1 MANRIKNTFEWLRF
15 YMKAAN
21 SKGHGTHSPFVYHFI
36 TEILNDTRNFYA
48 FKEIE
53 DLKKKLTS
61 NQRRFIYNGKKTTI
75 ASLLDTSLP
84 TKYNQLLFRM
94 VDFYKP
100 SSILEIGG
108 SFGITTAYLAS
119 PNKKTSIHLIENN
132 ETFTSFTRNILK
144 ELTLDNATPIS
155 KEQLFEQGNKYG
167 LILINQSNWES
178 EELTKDLSAFV
189 EEESVIILT
198 GINKSLDKKKHW
210 EKIVDQSMKT
220 FSIKLFGVGII
231 FFRKDLLKKQHFAIR
246 F

>member
-1 MANRIKNTFEWLRF
+1 MVNRLTYTLQWLRF

-53 DLKKKLTS
+53 DLRKKLTS
-61 NQRRFIYNGKKTTI
+61 DKRRIIYNGKKTTI
-75 ASLLDTSLP
+75 ASLLNASLP

-119 PNKKTSIHLIENN
+119 PNKKTLVHLIENN
-132 ETFTSFTRNILK
+132 EAFTSFTRNILK
-144 ELTLDNATPIS
+144 ELTLDNATLIS
-155 KEQLFEQGNKYG
+155 KEQLFEQRNMYG
-167 LILINQSNWES
+167 LILVNQSNWES
-178 EELTKDLSAFV
+178 EELTEDLSAFV
-189 EEESVIILT
+189 EEESVIIFK
-198 GINKSLDKKKHW
+198 GINKSLSQKKHW
-210 EKIVDQSMKT
+210 DKIVEQSMKT
-220 FSIKLFGVGII
+220 FSIKLFDVGII
-231 FFRKDLLKKQHFAIR
+231 FFRKNLLKKQHFAIR